1 MIAIDIVKQWERM
14 REQCEKQKTA
24 VTLIYAFN
32 SPYFQ
37 LNINHPAIGRK
48 WEDFQKSK
56 GIGRHTPNRDKY
68 RREFEEQMLKSK
80 YFKKLAMKEAQHF
93 GAAYEYVM
101 LHGRLPDKQE
111 DIA

>member
-1 MIAIDIVKQWERM
+1 MDIVKQWERI
-14 REQCEKQKTA
+14 REQCDKQKTA
-24 VTLIYAFN
+24 VILIYSLN
-32 SPYFQ
+32 NPYGFK

-56 GIGRHTPNRDKY
+56 GITRYSPFRDDY
-68 RREFEEQMLKSK
+68 RREFEEQMLKSE
-80 YFKKLAMKEAQHF
+80 YFKKLAMKEAQHL

-101 LHGRLPDKQE
+101 MHGSLPDKQE